1 MKPTRKLYRSR
12 HGKEED
18 IARHEMIKKLS
29 PVLEQGYRV
38 LIRNISERGGTG
50 KIRSF
55 WDEKVH
61 VVVENINNE
70 NITYKVRPQRNTDG
84 RIRVLHRNMLLPSD
98 DLLDSFNWNIKT
110 KPTKKKQNKKA
121 TSGLPP
127 MKNDNEKGRA
137 TGNEGDGSEMGK
149 MIAFTPREIQIFSKE
164 NSGNIEKEEK
174 EVQKVED
181 KVEDFSIG
189 P

>member
-1 MKPTRKLYRSR
+1 MKP
-12 HGKEED
+12 E
-18 IARHEMIKKLS
+18 
-29 PVLEQGYRV
+29 
-38 LIRNISERGGTG
+38 
-50 KIRSF
+50 
-55 WDEKVH
+55 
-61 VVVENINNE
+61 
-70 NITYKVRPQRNTDG
+70 RNTDG

-164 NSGNIEKEEK
+164 NSDNIEKEEK

-181 KVEDFSIG
+181 KVEDSSIG
-189 P
+189 PWGNEKIISVDDGFEYCETGGRKMKNKDQGGIKRSNLKPLRTKK

>member
-1 MKPTRKLYRSR
+1 MKP
-12 HGKEED
+12 E
-18 IARHEMIKKLS
+18 
-29 PVLEQGYRV
+29 
-38 LIRNISERGGTG
+38 
-50 KIRSF
+50 
-55 WDEKVH
+55 
-61 VVVENINNE
+61 
-70 NITYKVRPQRNTDG
+70 RNTDG

-149 MIAFTPREIQIFSKE
+149 MIVFTPREIQIFSKE